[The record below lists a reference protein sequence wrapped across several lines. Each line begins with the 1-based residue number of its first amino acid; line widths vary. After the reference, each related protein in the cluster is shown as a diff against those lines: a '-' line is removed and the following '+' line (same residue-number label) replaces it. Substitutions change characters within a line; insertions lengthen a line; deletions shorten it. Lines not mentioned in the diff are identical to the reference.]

1 MFFEVE
7 LKRVSYV
14 IYTVRADNPAEAEA
28 MAFAAC
34 ERDAPGEEEFYSIE
48 SIEDVGEPE
57 CD

>member
-14 IYTVRADNPAEAEA
+14 IYTVQADNPAEAEA

-34 ERDAPGEEEFYSIE
+34 ERDAPGEAEFYSIE
-48 SIEDVGEPE
+48 SIEDAGEPE
-57 CD
+57 